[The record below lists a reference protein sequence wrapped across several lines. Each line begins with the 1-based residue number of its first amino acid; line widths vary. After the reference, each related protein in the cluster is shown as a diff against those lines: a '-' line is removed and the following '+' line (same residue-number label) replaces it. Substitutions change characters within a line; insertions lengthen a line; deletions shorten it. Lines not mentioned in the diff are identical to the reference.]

1 MTGKKVE
8 IASAQTRP
16 QFEAK
21 LRELLAQEPPVEK
34 TPWDA
39 PTEFMNKRDLIVYV
53 GGQPG
58 MKEIPLPVII
68 SSIEGADERGF
79 VQSARLCGGEA
90 VLVAVARCCIEGAIG
105 CFVLD
110 DEVPSLD
117 GTFVATTNGAIVT
130 VPQEHIDDFADQL
143 DDIDVPYTALG
154 QVGGDRIIAS
164 GEPNNVTYIDLGL
177 SEL

>member
-1 MTGKKVE
+1 MARKKLSTV
-8 IASAQTRP
+8 SAETRP

-21 LRELLAQEPPVEK
+21 LRELLATPSSHE

-39 PTEFMNKRDLIVYV
+39 PTEFMNKRDMILYV
-53 GGQPG
+53 GGLPG
-58 MKEIPLPVII
+58 TEDIEAEVVTSVI
-68 SSIEGADERGF
+68 EAVDNRGF
-79 VQSARLCGGEA
+79 VQSARPCGDDS
-90 VLVAVARCCIEGAIG
+90 VIVAIARCCIEGNIG

-117 GTFVATTNGAIVT
+117 GTFVAAKGGAIIT
-130 VPQEHIDDFADQL
+130 VSPEYVGELADQL

-164 GEPNNVTYIDLGL
+164 GEPDNMTYIDLGL